1 MSETM
6 SVQWFPGHMAK
17 TRRIMA
23 SNLKLVDLVVEL
35 CDARIPQSSRNPEI
49 DKIVGKKPRLMLLNK
64 ADCADAAA
72 TEQWLTYYRKKGI
85 PAIACDCRSGRGVK
99 NLLPAVR
106 EVLADRI
113 ASWQEK
119 GMVGR
124 PIRMMIVGIPNVG
137 KSSLINRLSGTRS
150 AKVEDRPGVTRGKQW
165 VSLEEGIELLDMP
178 GVLWPKF
185 EDKIAGERLAFIGS
199 VKDQILDIE
208 YLAVRLLDTLRPAYT
223 GAIAERYRLE
233 AEQVADMEAYELLE
247 AIGRKRGMLDAEMK
261 EKDAAYATRQQE
273 AAKSAE
279 DAKAARQEKLA
290 GELQEL
296 MDEFPERVK
305 AARDVPQSVYADAQ
319 KNGRSLLDA
328 YLRYDRAEAKK
339 VNAAKAAAASAAE
352 STAGSQRDTAP
363 AQSPNPFMDALARG
377 MKAGLR
383 GK

>member
-1 MSETM
+1 MLSSFAFIMHLYETEKRYVRNDVGPM
-6 SVQWFPGHMAK
+6 VPGAK

-23 SNLKLVDLVVEL
+23 SNLKLVDIVVEL

-85 PAIACDCRSGRGVK
+85 PAMACDCRSGRGVK

-106 EVLADRI
+106 EVLADKI
-113 ASWQEK
+113 AAWNEK

-165 VSLEEGIELLDMP
+165 VSLEDGVELLDMP

-185 EDKIAGERLAFIGS
+185 EDKVAGERLAFIGS

-208 YLAVRLLDTLRPAYT
+208 YLAMRLLDTLRPTYT
-223 GAIAERYRLE
+223 AALAERYKLDAEAIAE
-233 AEQVADMEAYELLE
+233 MESYELLE
-247 AIGRKRGMLDAEMK
+247 RIARKRGMLISGGEANTER
-261 EKDAAYATRQQE
+261 AAIM
-273 AAKSAE
+273 
-279 DAKAARQEKLA
+279 L
-290 GELQEL
+290 L
-296 MDEFPERVK
+296 DEFRSGAMGRITLERI
-305 AARDVPQSVYADAQ
+305 PQ
-319 KNGRSLLDA
+319 
-328 YLRYDRAEAKK
+328 
-339 VNAAKAAAASAAE
+339 
-352 STAGSQRDTAP
+352 
-363 AQSPNPFMDALARG
+363 
-377 MKAGLR
+377 
-383 GK
+383 

>member
-1 MSETM
+1 
-6 SVQWFPGHMAK
+6 
-17 TRRIMA
+17 
-23 SNLKLVDLVVEL
+23 
-35 CDARIPQSSRNPEI
+35 
-49 DKIVGKKPRLMLLNK
+49 MLLIY
-64 ADCADAAA
+64 AVCADAAA
-72 TEQWLTYYRKKGI
+72 TVQWLTYYRKKGI

-99 NLLPAVR
+99 NLVPAVR

-113 ASWQEK
+113 ASWKEK

-247 AIGRKRGMLDAEMK
+247 AIGRKRGMLVAGGEVNT
-261 EKDAAYATRQQE
+261 ERAAIM
-273 AAKSAE
+273 
-279 DAKAARQEKLA
+279 L
-290 GELQEL
+290 L
-296 MDEFPERVK
+296 DEFRSGTLGRMTLERV
-305 AARDVPQSVYADAQ
+305 P
-319 KNGRSLLDA
+319 G
-328 YLRYDRAEAKK
+328 
-339 VNAAKAAAASAAE
+339 
-352 STAGSQRDTAP
+352 
-363 AQSPNPFMDALARG
+363 
-377 MKAGLR
+377 
-383 GK
+383 